1 MVECSGVQMSSGNYS
16 GIVDCIRKSMQ
27 ADGVRGLYA
36 GIGPTLAGIVP
47 YAGINFMTYDQ
58 LKKYV
63 YLLCGAVLSCFSR
76 R

>member
-1 MVECSGVQMSSGNYS
+1 MSSGSYS
-16 GIVDCIRKSMQ
+16 GIVDCMRKSMQ

-47 YAGINFMTYDQ
+47 YAGINFMAYDQ

-63 YLLCGAVLSCFSR
+63 SFHLAGAGALLVLLPLLYCC
-76 R
+76 